1 MWYSSMRL
9 LGWSL
14 IPALFR
20 LRVFGRENLPE
31 NGGVLIAS
39 NHQSYL
45 DPVMATLGLKRQVD
59 FMAREELF
67 RVPGFG
73 AFIRSLGA
81 FPVKPGARDTAA
93 IRRAVDRLRNGST
106 ILIFPEGTR
115 SFDGSLQPLL
125 PGFTII
131 AARSQAPVVPA
142 VIYGAHRAWPRG
154 QTLFTLRNVW
164 VAYGEP
170 LTFPRWPGDTRDS
183 FLKEIKRRMENL
195 HRFLRRVSEGESARS
210 ELTNCQENCRN
221 A

>member
-45 DPVMATLGLKRQVD
+45 DPVMATVGLKRQVN

-67 RVPGFG
+67 RLPGFG
-73 AFIRSLGA
+73 SFIRSLGA
-81 FPVKPGARDTAA
+81 FPVKPGARDTVA
-93 IRRAVDRLRNGST
+93 IRQAVDKLRNGST
-106 ILIFPEGTR
+106 LLIFPEGTR
-115 SFDGSLQPLL
+115 SYDGSLLPLV

-131 AARSQAPVVPA
+131 AARSRAQVVPA
-142 VIYGAHRAWPRG
+142 VIHGAHRAWPRG
-154 QTLFTLRNVW
+154 KPMFTLRNVW

-170 LTFPRWPGDTRDS
+170 LTFPRWPGETRDS

-195 HRFLRRVSEGESARS
+195 QMFLRRVSEGESAS
-210 ELTNCQENCRN
+210 PGLAKSQENCRN